1 MGRGAVQA
9 WETTPRSEPLGEGV
23 ARRIQRR
30 AIRRTFAHGVL
41 LVVPFVYV
49 FLTWLR

>member
-1 MGRGAVQA
+1 M
-9 WETTPRSEPLGEGV
+9 PRQESLREGV

-30 AIRRTFAHGVL
+30 AIRRTIAHGVL
-41 LVVPFVYV
+41 LLVPFMYG

>member
-9 WETTPRSEPLGEGV
+9 LGTTPPCEPLGEGV

-30 AIRRTFAHGVL
+30 AIRRTIAHGVL
-41 LVVPFVYV
+41 LLVPFVYV